1 VGRVLALTIK
11 METGPI
17 GRFREVGNYV
27 SYCRKVPAARFSN
40 EKKKGTWNRKN
51 GNKYLSWAYAEA
63 AELARRF
70 DPQARDY
77 YERKRRRTNE
87 PIAYNALANKLSRA
101 AYYIM
106 KDGVL
111 FMPERMFA

>member
-1 VGRVLALTIK
+1 MCRIVGRFQLRDSAMRRRK
-11 METGPI
+11 GP
-17 GRFREVGNYV
+17 G
-27 SYCRKVPAARFSN
+27 
-40 EKKKGTWNRKN
+40 NRKS

-63 AELARRF
+63 AELSRRF

-77 YERKRRRTNE
+77 YDRKRRRTNE

-106 KDGVL
+106 RDGVL